1 MKVDRHPRFRFLI
14 EHDLPAQ
21 TILRLLAKEKPPHT
35 L

>member
-1 MKVDRHPRFRFLI
+1 MKVNRHPRFRFLI
-14 EHDLPAQ
+14 EHDPAQ